1 VLIKLPELK
10 KLTGSDLPIDAEQ
23 TLLALDRHAL
33 EMSLYDFTV
42 AAWSSIDPA
51 PFVHGGFV
59 LQAICEH
66 LEACVDGDIRNL
78 IINVPPRFSKSTI
91 CATMLPAWTWAQ
103 QPYSPISGPGA
114 QFLYASYSLGLAQQD
129 SVKCRRLIESEWY
142 QRLWG
147 ERYSLNTNT
156 MNKFDNSQNGVREIA
171 SIGAS
176 TTGKGGDYLV
186 LDDPNNALEA
196 NSDAILKTTTEW
208 FDMAWSTRLN
218 NPKTGVRVVIQ
229 QRLSEGDITGHILSK
244 DKGDYV
250 HLLLPMRH
258 EPDRSF
264 STLIGWSDP
273 RTEAGELLWPE
284 RFGEKETA
292 TLESNLGPFGTAGQL
307 QQRPDPKGGGILKR
321 EWWQDWTSAV
331 YPQMTYVVASL
342 DTAFG
347 TKQENDYSA
356 LTVWGLWD
364 NPGTFIDA
372 DGNERRRANAM
383 ATPTSRVAASERL
396 AGQRSEAADV
406 ANVMLMSGWAERL
419 ELFELVTKVA
429 ATCKKMKVD
438 MLLIENKASG
448 ISVFQELRRMYR
460 NEDFGVRLLDPKGVD
475 KVSRVYS
482 VQHLFSEGMIYAPT
496 SKVWADQVITQC
508 SQFPKA
514 KHDDIV
520 DTVSQALR
528 WLRTTGMISRA
539 AERIAEVEESMRLTT
554 SDDAPL
560 YPV

>member
-1 VLIKLPELK
+1 MAWRLLVLAAAAAAAAPESV
-10 KLTGSDLPIDAEQ
+10 TFA
-23 TLLALDRHAL
+23 R
-33 EMSLYDFTV
+33 Y
-42 AAWSSIDPA
+42 
-51 PFVHGGFV
+51 
-59 LQAICEH
+59 
-66 LEACVDGDIRNL
+66 
-78 IINVPPRFSKSTI
+78 IIVG
-91 CATMLPAWTWAQ
+91 A
-103 QPYSPISGPGA
+103 GPG
-114 QFLYASYSLGLAQQD
+114 GLQMAHY
-129 SVKCRRLIESEWY
+129 LESAG
-142 QRLWG
+142 R
-147 ERYSLNTNT
+147 
-156 MNKFDNSQNGVREIA
+156 
-171 SIGAS
+171 
-176 TTGKGGDYLV
+176 DYLV

-196 NSDAILKTTTEW
+196 NSEAILKTTTEW

-218 NPKTGVRVVIQ
+218 NPKTGVRIVIQ

-321 EWWQDWTSAV
+321 EWWQDWASAV

-396 AGQRSEAADV
+396 VGQRSEAADV

>member
-1 VLIKLPELK
+1 MLIKLPGIK

-218 NPKTGVRVVIQ
+218 NPKTGVRIVIQ

-364 NPGTFIDA
+364 NPGTFTDA

>member
-1 VLIKLPELK
+1 MLIKLPGIK

-147 ERYSLNTNT
+147 DRYSLNTNT

-196 NSDAILKTTTEW
+196 NSEAILKTTTEW

-218 NPKTGVRVVIQ
+218 NPKTGVRIVIQ

-321 EWWQDWTSAV
+321 EWWQDWASAV

-396 AGQRSEAADV
+396 VGQRSEAADV

>member
-1 VLIKLPELK
+1 MLIKLPGIK

-91 CATMLPAWTWAQ
+91 CAAMLPAWTWAQ

-147 ERYSLNTNT
+147 DRYSLNTNT

-218 NPKTGVRVVIQ
+218 NPKTGVRIVIQ

-321 EWWQDWTSAV
+321 EWWQDWASAV

-396 AGQRSEAADV
+396 VGQRSEAADV

>member
-1 VLIKLPELK
+1 MLIKLPGIK

-218 NPKTGVRVVIQ
+218 NPKTGVRIVIQ

>member
-1 VLIKLPELK
+1 MLIKLPGIQ
-10 KLTGSDLPIDAEQ
+10 KLTGTDLPIDAVE
-23 TLLALDRHAL
+23 TLKAIDRY
-33 EMSLYDFTV
+33 EFERSLYDFTV

-66 LEACVDGDIRNL
+66 LEACVDGEIRNL

-91 CATMLPAWTWAQ
+91 CGTMLPAWTWAQ

-142 QRLWG
+142 QGLWG
-147 ERYSLNTNT
+147 DRYSLNTNT
-156 MNKFDNSQNGVREIA
+156 VNKFDNNRNGVREIA

-196 NSDAILKTTTEW
+196 NSEAILKTTTEW
-208 FDMAWSTRLN
+208 FDTAWSTRLN
-218 NPKTGVRVVIQ
+218 NPKTGVRIVIQ

-244 DKGDYV
+244 DRGDYV
-250 HLLLPMRH
+250 HLLLPMRY
-258 EPDRSF
+258 EPERSF
-264 STLIGWSDP
+264 ATVIGWTDP
-273 RTEAGELLWPE
+273 RTEPGELLWPE
-284 RFGEKETA
+284 RFGEEETA
-292 TLESNLGPFGTAGQL
+292 TLESNLGPFGAAGQL

-321 EWWQDWTSAV
+321 EWWQDWTHPV
-331 YPQMTYVVASL
+331 YPPMTFVVASL

-364 NPGTFIDA
+364 NPGTYVDA
-372 DGNERRRANAM
+372 DGNERQRANAIV
-383 ATPTSRVAASERL
+383 TPASRVSMGERL
-396 AGQRSEAADV
+396 SGERAEAADV

-419 ELFELVTKVA
+419 ELHRLVTKVA
-429 ATCKKMKVD
+429 ETCRKMKVD
-438 MLLIENKASG
+438 LLLIENKASG
-448 ISVFQELRRMYR
+448 ISVHQELRRLYR
-460 NEDFGVRLLDPKGVD
+460 TENFGVRLLDPKGMD
-475 KVSRVYS
+475 KVSRVYAI
-482 VQHLFSEGMIYAPT
+482 QHLFSEGLIYAPT
-496 SKVWADQVITQC
+496 SKTWADNVITQC
-508 SQFPKA
+508 TQFPKG

-528 WLRTTGMISRA
+528 WLRSTGMINRA
-539 AERIAEVEESMRLTT
+539 AERIADIEESMRFTGNE
-554 SDDAPL
+554 DVPL

>member
-1 VLIKLPELK
+1 MLIKLPELK

>member
-1 VLIKLPELK
+1 MLIKLPGLK

-218 NPKTGVRVVIQ
+218 NPKTGVRIVIQ

>member
-1 VLIKLPELK
+1 MLIKIPDLK
-10 KLTGSDLPIDAEQ
+10 RLTGSDLPIDAEE
-23 TLLALDRHAL
+23 TLLALDRF
-33 EMSLYDFTV
+33 EYERSLYEFAA

-66 LEACVDGDIRNL
+66 LEACVDGEIRNL
-78 IINVPPRFSKSTI
+78 IINVPPRFSKSTL
-91 CATMLPAWTWAQ
+91 CGSMLPAWTWAQ
-103 QPYSPISGPGA
+103 RGHSDIAGPGA
-114 QFLYASYSLGLAQQD
+114 QFLFASYSLSLAQQD

-147 ERYSLNTNT
+147 DRFSLNTNT
-156 MNKFDNSQNGVREIA
+156 VNKFDNSANGIREIA

-176 TTGKGGDYLV
+176 TTGKGGDYLI

-196 NSDAILKTTTEW
+196 NSDAILKTTTDW

-218 NPKTGVRVVIQ
+218 NPKTGVRIVIQ
-229 QRLSEGDITGHILSK
+229 QRLSEGDITGHILSR

-250 HLLLPMRH
+250 HLLLPMRY
-258 EPDRSF
+258 EPERSF
-264 STLIGWSDP
+264 TTVIGWRDP
-273 RTEAGELLWPE
+273 RTEPGELLWPE
-284 RFGEKETA
+284 RFGEEEVR
-292 TLESNLGPFGTAGQL
+292 TLENLLGDYGAAGQL

-321 EWWQDWTSAV
+321 EWWQEWSSAT
-331 YPQMTYVVASL
+331 YPPMSFVVASL

-347 TKQENDYSA
+347 TKEENDYSA

-364 NPGTFIDA
+364 NPGSYIGP
-372 DGNERRRANAM
+372 DGVERRRANAI
-383 ATPTSRVAASERL
+383 APPAGRITASERL
-396 AGQRSEAADV
+396 AGERTEAADV
-406 ANVMLMSGWAERL
+406 ANVMLMSAWAERL
-419 ELFELVTKVA
+419 ELHDLVSKVA
-429 ATCKKMKVD
+429 DTCRKMKVD
-438 MLLIENKASG
+438 VLLIENKASG

-460 NEDFGVRLLDPKGVD
+460 NADFGVRLLDPKGLD

-482 VQHLFSEGMIYAPT
+482 VQHLFSEGLIFAPIN
-496 SKVWADQVITQC
+496 KIWADNVITQC
-508 SQFPKA
+508 AQFPKA

-528 WLRTTGMISRA
+528 WLRSTGMIMRA
-539 AERIAEVEESMRLTT
+539 PERIADIEESMRHGAQ
-554 SDDAPL
+554 DDAPL